1 MTMVCT
7 PSSNWQG
14 TEQDGSRWTT
24 QQVSVLMKMGKDPLV
39 VRTATIL
46 RAGEVDAVNWFM
58 APPKVEVVLPCLM
71 VTKDGKR
78 AKVVLPSGWT
88 QWMELARG
96 R

>member
-14 TEQDGSRWTT
+14 TEQDGSPWTV
-24 QQVSVLMKMGKDPLV
+24 QQVSVLMKLGKDPLI
-39 VRTATIL
+39 VRTATVL
-46 RAGEVDAVNWFM
+46 RAGEITHENWTM
-58 APPKVEVVLPCLM
+58 PTPKVRVELPCLAI
-71 VTKDGKR
+71 TKDGKR

-88 QWMELARG
+88 QWMELPRG